1 MKNIYIVFD
10 KLHSNEAGGLV
21 SAYASLIQLLK
32 EEYTIKV
39 VSIINS
45 NITRH
50 EMFTECEIINV
61 SKYDFFPRMEVI
73 ADSIKH
79 FKLFSF
85 IKELFKLICYFC
97 YIPFARTKMKKMF
110 IAGDII
116 IVSSPAAGMFMSSK
130 NRFILEIHSKFE
142 YFWGNNKLGTLQRK
156 LMTKPEL
163 AIFRTKADAIK
174 AKNLLNSTYIYNFFD
189 DSCLKKKKSIG
200 QKNREHKI
208 IFMGRLVKSKNLPK
222 LLDCAQLLKKKIP
235 DFCLDIYG
243 NGPLQEEVENR
254 IRDYNLTNNVHL
266 CGFTKDKNVYDDYAI
281 QWITSDF
288 EGFGLVIIEAKAN
301 GVPTIST
308 NWGDGVY
315 EVIHDQ
321 EDGFVEDSNEG
332 IVNKTVELLNNKEL
346 LINISNHALTSFDEF
361 SKKNAYIRWK
371 EILSNFEGGIN

>member
-50 EMFTECEIINV
+50 EMFSECEIINV
-61 SKYDFFPRMEVI
+61 SKHDFFPRMEVI
-73 ADSIKH
+73 SDSIKH

-110 IAGDII
+110 IPCDII

-174 AKNLLNSTYIYNFFD
+174 AKNLLSSTYIYNFFD
-189 DSCLKKKKSIG
+189 DSCLKKKEI
-200 QKNREHKI
+200 
-208 IFMGRLVKSKNLPK
+208 
-222 LLDCAQLLKKKIP
+222 D
-235 DFCLDIYG
+235 
-243 NGPLQEEVENR
+243 
-254 IRDYNLTNNVHL
+254 
-266 CGFTKDKNVYDDYAI
+266 
-281 QWITSDF
+281 W
-288 EGFGLVIIEAKAN
+288 AK
-301 GVPTIST
+301 
-308 NWGDGVY
+308 
-315 EVIHDQ
+315 E
-321 EDGFVEDSNEG
+321 
-332 IVNKTVELLNNKEL
+332 
-346 LINISNHALTSFDEF
+346 
-361 SKKNAYIRWK
+361 
-371 EILSNFEGGIN
+371 

>member
-1 MKNIYIVFD
+1 MKTIYIVFD

-32 EEYTIKV
+32 NDYTIKV
-39 VSIINS
+39 ISIINS
-45 NITRH
+45 NITKH
-50 EMFTECEIINV
+50 DMFSGCEIINI
-61 SKYDFFPRMEVI
+61 SNHDFFPKMEVVT
-73 ADSIKH
+73 DSLKH
-79 FKLFSF
+79 FKLFSL
-85 IKELFKLICYFC
+85 IKELFKLVCYFC

-110 IAGDII
+110 IPGDII

-222 LLDCAQLLKKKIP
+222 LLDCAQLLKKIIP

-243 NGPLQEEVENR
+243 NGPLQEEIENR
-254 IRDYNLTNNVHL
+254 IRDYNLANNVHL
-266 CGFTKDKNVYDDYAI
+266 CGFTKDKNIYDDYSL

-346 LINISNHALTSFDEF
+346 LTGISNKALTNFDEF

-371 EILSNFEGGIN
+371 EILSSFEGGIN